1 MRGRNSGARAGE
13 PYRTLTPPRMMRS
26 LLPVGMPGRAALPA
40 VLRFFAHPPPR
51 LRVCR
56 VFRSLFRKF
65 RKILGVGPYM

>member
-40 VLRFFAHPPPR
+40 VLRFFAYPLPA
-51 LRVCR
+51 LGFA
-56 VFRSLFRKF
+56 VFFGLSFGNFGKF
-65 RKILGVGPYM
+65 WV